1 MKNNMYK
8 EKLKLIKENP
18 GMIFGLL
25 YPYLFV
31 IILGIGLYYLGNIGN
46 VAQQKV
52 TPKISEPTVVS
63 DLSFKEP
70 QSIPPLDVNKI
81 SEPTKELI
89 EKGKEIYTTTCAAC
103 HGVEGTGT
111 GPGSVGL
118 NPAPLNLTKSEGW
131 TNGETV
137 SGIYITLQEGI
148 PNSAMIAYDYLTP
161 EQKFGLAHYIR
172 SEFISNPQL
181 DDESDLMAL
190 DLFYNLST
198 GTELP
203 GQIPTES
210 AMLIVS
216 EDNNLKIE
224 KIHSAI
230 VKIEEDLN
238 NSPVVLLKA
247 VTSDLQLALSAL
259 SNTNSWR
266 ANEDSFIKFLTMN
279 VNQNGFN
286 GKIFNLRSDEW
297 NLLYNYLRNLL

>member
-118 NPAPLNLTKSEGW
+118 NPAPRNLTKSEGW

>member
-1 MKNNMYK
+1 MENNMYK

-81 SEPTKELI
+81 SAPTKELI

-118 NPAPLNLTKSEGW
+118 NPAPRNLTKSEGW

-181 DDESDLMAL
+181 DDESELMAL
-190 DLFYNLST
+190 DLLYNLST